1 LQSDIQTGPTGH
13 VGLSIGG
20 SLPYV
25 VNGVPRTRS
34 WEDFTMTPNVHTWE
48 RALSIGAG
56 AALLYAAVRQPRLR
70 RWTAPAGASL
80 IARGL
85 SGFCPVNY
93 ATGRTRL
100 RDDTRRALGGPRGIH
115 VHERLTIERPLE
127 EVYEFW
133 RDFANLAKFM
143 HHVERVD
150 VIDRRRSH
158 WVVRGPA
165 GRTVEW
171 DAEIINEIEPELIAW
186 RSLPDA
192 DVASAGSVQFRAT
205 PRGGTEVRVRLQYQ
219 PPAGKVG
226 SWLAALFGREPS
238 QQIHEDLRRLK
249 QILEA
254 REART
259 MGNQPAERRN
269 VTFPTL

>member
-1 LQSDIQTGPTGH
+1 M
-13 VGLSIGG
+13 
-20 SLPYV
+20 
-25 VNGVPRTRS
+25 TR
-34 WEDFTMTPNVHTWE
+34 NVQTWE

-70 RWTAPAGASL
+70 RWTAPAGAGL
-80 IARGL
+80 IARGF

-93 ATGRTRL
+93 AAGRTL
-100 RDDTRRALGGPRGIH
+100 PRDDTRRALGGHRGIH
-115 VHERLTIERPLE
+115 VHESITINRPVH
-127 EVYEFW
+127 EVYRHW
-133 RDFANLAKFM
+133 RDFSNLAAFM

-150 VIDRRRSH
+150 VIDQRRSH

-186 RSLPDA
+186 RSLPGA

-205 PRGGTEVRVRLQYQ
+205 PRGATDVRVRLQYQ

-238 QQIHEDLRRLK
+238 QQIYDDLRRLK
-249 QILEA
+249 QILETG
-254 REART
+254 ET
-259 MGNQPAERRN
+259 PSLGGQ
-269 VTFPTL
+269 PTLLRTRTL